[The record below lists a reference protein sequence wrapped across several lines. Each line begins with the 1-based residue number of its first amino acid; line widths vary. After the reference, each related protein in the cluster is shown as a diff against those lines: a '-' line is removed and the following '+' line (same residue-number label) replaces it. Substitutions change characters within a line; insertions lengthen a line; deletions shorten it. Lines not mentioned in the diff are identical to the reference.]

1 MLTITTA
8 ADLDAL
14 AHLRAFVEQACRADG
29 IAETVCVGLQ
39 LALDEL
45 YTNIITHGYANQAT
59 GSLTVTFAYTAPQIK
74 ITIQDQGRPFDP
86 RQAQP
91 PDLTADWAER
101 TIGGLGIYL
110 VQQVVDR
117 LEYSSDPVTG
127 NVLVLFKDW
136 ERTP

>member
-1 MLTITTA
+1 MVTITTA

-14 AHLRAFVEQACRADG
+14 ARLRAFVEQACRANG
-29 IAETVCVGLQ
+29 IAETFCAGLQ
-39 LALDEL
+39 LAVDEVCS
-45 YTNIITHGYANQAT
+45 NIIIHGYANQTT

-86 RQAQP
+86 QQADP
-91 PDLTADWAER
+91 PDLSTDWSER
-101 TIGGLGIYL
+101 AIGGLGIHL
-110 VQQVVDR
+110 VRQVVDR

-136 ERTP
+136 EQVP

>member
-1 MLTITTA
+1 MLTITAA

-14 AHLRAFVEQACRADG
+14 ARLRAFVEQACRAYG
-29 IAETVCVGLQ
+29 ITEAVCVGLQ
-39 LALDEL
+39 LAVDEL
-45 YTNIITHGYANQAT
+45 CTNIIIHGYANQT
-59 GSLTVTFAYTAPQIK
+59 PGSLTVSFAYTAPQIK

-86 RQAQP
+86 QQADP
-91 PDLTADWAER
+91 PDLSDDWADR
-101 TIGGLGIYL
+101 TIGGLGIHL

-136 ERTP
+136 ERSP